1 MLGDAHQL
9 RQVLANL
16 LRNALVHTPAGTP
29 IEVAVAR
36 ASGEV
41 ARSRSAT
48 TGPACRRTTRDA
60 LFERFWRAEGGRE
73 RGRAGAGLGLAIVA
87 AIVDAHGGGV
97 SAATRRRRR
106 VVRRAPAGR
115 ASLVHSVLSAGSHRA
130 RTRRAHADR
139 VTATLARP
147 RATAI
152 PATTTR
158 RLPPPELAF
167 LLGFA
172 ALLYLWGLSRN
183 GWANEYYSAAVRSMG
198 SSRHA
203 FLYGAFDATGLMTV
217 DKPPLALWVQVASA
231 KVLGFNS
238 WGILVPQALMGVATV
253 GLTYDLVRRRFGR
266 GAGFA
271 AGFVLAVTPIT
282 VAIARHNNP
291 DALLILCCTGALW
304 ALVRGLEE
312 HRTRWLVLA
321 GVCVGLGFETK
332 MAAALLVVPGIVAAW
347 LWVAPRGRVR
357 ALGQLLAGGAAMV
370 AVGGAWP
377 LLVALTPA
385 ADRPWVSGTSDNSV
399 LSLILGYNGLGRLGG
414 QAGGPQVL
422 GGGAGG
428 GFGGSVFGGS
438 PGPLRLLGESLGGQ
452 AGWLLGVAVAGGL
465 AVLVLSRLRRQ
476 DPRTGWL
483 LAVGGAFVTTA
494 VAFSTAKGIFHPYY
508 VAQLA
513 PLTAALAGAT
523 VGVLA
528 RGVAAAR
535 TGAAAGDDAASRTGV
550 AAGGMPDAPATAA
563 LVARVLGPA
572 AVLAGV
578 AAEIAI
584 LHDHPGQL
592 GRLPPL
598 LAAGGV
604 AAAVALAT
612 LTSHRSRAVA
622 TGAVLAALLVA
633 PAVWSAQTLG
643 HATEGTFP
651 AGGPATASFGGGGPG
666 GGRGGIFGGTSSAV
680 ASAAD
685 YAASHDGG
693 GLVVASQSTA
703 ASQILDTGSDVAGIG
718 GFSGARER
726 GERAMARRRGRE
738 RPRALGPQRRRWRRD
753 GLRRRRRTGR
763 RHDGDGRGGERV
775 PRGLDRLV
783 LRRRRSTT
791 ARARRQRSDER
802 RLTRE
807 PCER

>member
-1 MLGDAHQL
+1 
-9 RQVLANL
+9 
-16 LRNALVHTPAGTP
+16 
-29 IEVAVAR
+29 
-36 ASGEV
+36 
-41 ARSRSAT
+41 
-48 TGPACRRTTRDA
+48 
-60 LFERFWRAEGGRE
+60 
-73 RGRAGAGLGLAIVA
+73 
-87 AIVDAHGGGV
+87 
-97 SAATRRRRR
+97 
-106 VVRRAPAGR
+106 
-115 ASLVHSVLSAGSHRA
+115 
-130 RTRRAHADR
+130 

-183 GWANEYYSAAVRSMG
+183 GWANEYYSAAVHSMG
-198 SSRHA
+198 SSWHA

-231 KVLGFNS
+231 KVLGLNS

-271 AGFVLAVTPIT
+271 AGLVLAVTPIT

-304 ALVRGLEE
+304 ALVRGLEG
-312 HRTRWLVLA
+312 HRTRWLVQA
-321 GVCVGLGFETK
+321 GVCVGLGFEAK

-357 ALGQLLAGGAAMV
+357 ALGQLLAGAAAMV

-428 GFGGSVFGGS
+428 GFGGGVFGGS
-438 PGPLRLLGESLGGQ
+438 PGPLRLLGESLGGH

-465 AVLVLSRLRRQ
+465 AVLALSRLRRQ

-483 LAVGGAFVTTA
+483 LAVGGAFATTA

-513 PLTAALAGAT
+513 PLTAALVGAT

-535 TGAAAGDDAASRTGV
+535 TGVAAGDARARTGAAAGDVT
-550 AAGGMPDAPATAA
+550 DAPAAGA
-563 LVARVLGPA
+563 LV
-572 AVLAGV
+572 
-578 AAEIAI
+578 
-584 LHDHPGQL
+584 
-592 GRLPPL
+592 
-598 LAAGGV
+598 
-604 AAAVALAT
+604 
-612 LTSHRSRAVA
+612 
-622 TGAVLAALLVA
+622 
-633 PAVWSAQTLG
+633 
-643 HATEGTFP
+643 
-651 AGGPATASFGGGGPG
+651 
-666 GGRGGIFGGTSSAV
+666 
-680 ASAAD
+680 
-685 YAASHDGG
+685 
-693 GLVVASQSTA
+693 
-703 ASQILDTGSDVAGIG
+703 
-718 GFSGARER
+718 
-726 GERAMARRRGRE
+726 
-738 RPRALGPQRRRWRRD
+738 
-753 GLRRRRRTGR
+753 
-763 RHDGDGRGGERV
+763 
-775 PRGLDRLV
+775 
-783 LRRRRSTT
+783 
-791 ARARRQRSDER
+791 
-802 RLTRE
+802 
-807 PCER
+807 